1 MADNQSII
9 GKGAI
14 FKGKISNASTIE
26 INGRVE
32 ADIKSEKVTLGKSAS
47 LEGSIIS
54 ELVVI
59 SGNYQGKIKA
69 DSVWLTDSSVIT
81 GEITGVEPGE
91 HGFHIHE
98 FICFAFQKSFD
109 RNTSPCRNK
118 SSNVLRRHFPIRR
131 FLINQ
136 IILFISIILF
146 NTCYPCF
153 YLSCP
158 LKIIHL

>member
-26 INGRVE
+26 INGRVV
-32 ADIKSEKVTLGKSAS
+32 ADIKSDKVTLGKAAS

-81 GEITGVEPGE
+81 GEINY
-91 HGFHIHE
+91 
-98 FICFAFQKSFD
+98 KSLQMD
-109 RNTSPCRNK
+109 RGAALNC
-118 SSNVLRRHFPIRR
+118 
-131 FLINQ
+131 
-136 IILFISIILF
+136 
-146 NTCYPCF
+146 
-153 YLSCP
+153 
-158 LKIIHL
+158 KIIHNWDENKLRNKKEESEN

>member
-26 INGRVE
+26 INGRVD
-32 ADIKSEKVTLGKSAS
+32 ADIKSDKVTLGKNAS
-47 LEGSIIS
+47 LDGSITS

-81 GEITGVEPGE
+81 GEINY
-91 HGFHIHE
+91 
-98 FICFAFQKSFD
+98 KSLQMD
-109 RNTSPCRNK
+109 RGAALNC
-118 SSNVLRRHFPIRR
+118 
-131 FLINQ
+131 
-136 IILFISIILF
+136 
-146 NTCYPCF
+146 
-153 YLSCP
+153 
-158 LKIIHL
+158 KIIHNWDERKIKAKKSGNIDDEITEDDN

>member
-9 GKGAI
+9 GRGAI

-32 ADIKSEKVTLGKSAS
+32 ADIKSDKVTLGKYAS

-81 GEITGVEPGE
+81 GEINY
-91 HGFHIHE
+91 
-98 FICFAFQKSFD
+98 KSLQMD
-109 RNTSPCRNK
+109 RGAALNC
-118 SSNVLRRHFPIRR
+118 
-131 FLINQ
+131 
-136 IILFISIILF
+136 
-146 NTCYPCF
+146 
-153 YLSCP
+153 
-158 LKIIHL
+158 KIIHNWDENKLKNNKRNED

>member
-1 MADNQSII
+1 MADTQSII

-32 ADIKSEKVTLGKSAS
+32 ADIKSEKVTVGKQAS
-47 LEGSIIS
+47 LEGSIVS

-81 GEITGVEPGE
+81 GEINY
-91 HGFHIHE
+91 
-98 FICFAFQKSFD
+98 KSLQMD
-109 RNTSPCRNK
+109 RGAALNC
-118 SSNVLRRHFPIRR
+118 
-131 FLINQ
+131 
-136 IILFISIILF
+136 
-146 NTCYPCF
+146 
-153 YLSCP
+153 
-158 LKIIHL
+158 KIIHNWDEKKLKTNRDHNKENSSE